1 MEGSGPNIGSAEFS
15 ATSAKDLNTLHGS
28 ARLGRNVPA
37 RQRRTTRAST
47 AMGGGGGGGGG
58 GTLPLPPPPNVPASP
73 QTFQL
78 PPKRFCGMIFFLNSP
93 NAPTLFL

>member
-47 AMGGGGGGGGG
+47 AMGGGG
-58 GTLPLPPPPNVPASP
+58 LFPPPNVSASP
-73 QTFQL
+73 
-78 PPKRFCGMIFFLNSP
+78 PKDFVE
-93 NAPTLFL
+93 